1 MNTTQPPTA
10 GQEADIPLSVQL
22 QTALKECGDAKDA
35 ASALAA
41 QLAAMTEELK
51 GTKEKLADSEKMLA
65 AAQVGLLNEG
75 AIQAKL
81 ISQVEQLT
89 LRAQK
94 AEAEIQP
101 LNVKVAMKMAEVGV
115 EPVQHA
121 QNLQAKQADANKSY
135 TQQCRDAKA
144 NAVGGSIPVSN

>member
-1 MNTTQPPTA
+1 
-10 GQEADIPLSVQL
+10 
-22 QTALKECGDAKDA
+22 
-35 ASALAA
+35 
-41 QLAAMTEELK
+41 
-51 GTKEKLADSEKMLA
+51 MLA
-65 AAQVGLLNEG
+65 AAQTALLNEG

-121 QNLQAKQADANKSY
+121 QNLQAAKQADAKKSY